1 MYACVY
7 VCVCVLSF
15 YPSLYFDRVLF
26 LLPLQTCPRHYLVY
40 FFITLESS
48 KTTLFS
54 LSLNILLLFYL
65 SKTEWTVVTLTFR
78 ACLTSFKWLLSHTYQ
93 SHCYDPSLFF
103 SAVFLLNLF
112 LVSHQQNNVIATT
125 LAYIKGFFAICHKWH
140 VAISHFHMRFPN
152 CDAFLECFR

>member
-1 MYACVY
+1 MFIFISSSFSLSLSLYLSIYLFCLYCIWLYVCIWVCHCVSICVSVCLCIC

-26 LLPLQTCPRHYLVY
+26 LLPLQTCPRHYLVF

-103 SAVFLLNLF
+103 LRFFFLTSF
-112 LVSHQQNNVIATT
+112 
-125 LAYIKGFFAICHKWH
+125 
-140 VAISHFHMRFPN
+140 
-152 CDAFLECFR
+152 